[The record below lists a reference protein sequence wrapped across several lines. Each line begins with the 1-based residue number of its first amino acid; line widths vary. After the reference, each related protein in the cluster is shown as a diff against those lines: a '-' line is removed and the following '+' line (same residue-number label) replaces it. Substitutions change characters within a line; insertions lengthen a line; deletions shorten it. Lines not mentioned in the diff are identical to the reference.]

1 MLYSED
7 TRIETLAVHVV
18 GNKSKDEPL
27 MISPGVSPQVADEG
41 LMRTLTAYFLGGFK
55 SEECYNL
62 YHETDLTCNEVWN
75 FAGRIFDDPEAFY
88 EHSVS
93 LAKHL
98 YESGLHPQIKS
109 GEFYAVYFS
118 DCRFGGEPT
127 DALGL
132 FKSETRD
139 TFLDVGHEAEGVR
152 IAAREGIDIK
162 RLDKGAVI
170 FNVEREAGFAV
181 CIVDNTN
188 RTEARYWIDDFLRV
202 RQRQDDYHNTHN
214 ALAMCK
220 KYVTKH
226 LSKEFDVSKA
236 DQAEMLNDTITYFQ
250 EQDNFSLD
258 EFSEKV
264 IRQPEVA
271 ESFARFKQE
280 YEQDRDIR
288 IEDEFGI
295 SDSAVKKQARSYKS
309 VIKLDRN
316 FHIYVHGNRSLL
328 EQGEDEKGK
337 FYKVYYEEEQ

>member
-1 MLYSED
+1 M
-7 TRIETLAVHVV
+7 A
-18 GNKSKDEPL
+18 
-27 MISPGVSPQVADEG
+27 
-41 LMRTLTAYFLGGFK
+41 
-55 SEECYNL
+55 
-62 YHETDLTCNEVWN
+62 W
-75 FAGRIFDDPEAFY
+75 
-88 EHSVS
+88 
-93 LAKHL
+93 
-98 YESGLHPQIKS
+98 
-109 GEFYAVYFS
+109 
-118 DCRFGGEPT
+118 
-127 DALGL
+127 
-132 FKSETRD
+132 
-139 TFLDVGHEAEGVR
+139 
-152 IAAREGIDIK
+152 REGIDIK

-181 CIVDNTN
+181 HIVDNTN

-236 DQAEMLNDTITYFQ
+236 DQAEMLNDTISYFQ
-250 EQDNFSLD
+250 ERDSFSLD
-258 EFSEKV
+258 EFSEQV

-280 YEQDRDIR
+280 YEQERDIR

-316 FHIYVHGNRSLL
+316 FHIYVHGNRGLL

>member
-1 MLYSED
+1 M
-7 TRIETLAVHVV
+7 
-18 GNKSKDEPL
+18 
-27 MISPGVSPQVADEG
+27 
-41 LMRTLTAYFLGGFK
+41 
-55 SEECYNL
+55 
-62 YHETDLTCNEVWN
+62 
-75 FAGRIFDDPEAFY
+75 
-88 EHSVS
+88 S

-98 YESGLHPQIKS
+98 YESGMHPQIKG
-109 GEFYAVYFS
+109 GEFYTAYFS
-118 DCRFGGEPT
+118 DCNFGGERC

-139 TFLDVGHEAEGVR
+139 TFLDVEQQAGGVH

-170 FNVEREAGFAV
+170 FNTEREEGFAV
-181 CIVDNTN
+181 FVVDNTN

-202 RQRQDDYHNTHN
+202 RQRQDNYHNTHN
-214 ALAMCK
+214 TLAMCK

-226 LSKEFDVSKA
+226 LSKEFEVSKA
-236 DQAEMLNDTITYFQ
+236 DQAELLNETMKYFQ
-250 EQDNFSLD
+250 EQESFSMD
-258 EFSEKV
+258 DFSEKV
-264 IRQPEVA
+264 IRQPEVV
-271 ESFARFKQE
+271 ESFTRFRQE

-316 FHIYVHGNRSLL
+316 FHIYVHGNRNLL

-337 FYKVYYEEEQ
+337 FYKVYYQEEE

>member
-1 MLYSED
+1 MLYTED
-7 TRIETLAVHVV
+7 TRIEALAVHVV

-27 MISPGVSPQVADEG
+27 LVSPQLSPAAADEG

-62 YHETDLTCNEVWN
+62 YHETELACNEVWN
-75 FAGRIFDDPEAFY
+75 FAGRIFDDPEALH

-98 YESGLHPQIKS
+98 YESGQHPQIKS
-109 GEFYAVYFS
+109 GEFYAAYFTE
-118 DCRFGGEPT
+118 CRIGGESA
-127 DALGL
+127 DAIGL

-139 TFLDVGHEAEGVR
+139 TFLDVAPGDEGIR
-152 IAAREGIDIK
+152 ISTREGIDIK

-181 CIVDNTN
+181 YIVDNTN

-202 RQRQDDYHNTHN
+202 RPRQDNYHNTHN
-214 ALAMCK
+214 TLAMCK

-236 DQAEMLNDTITYFQ
+236 DQAEMLNETMKYFQ
-250 EQDNFSLD
+250 EQESFSMD
-258 EFSEKV
+258 DFSERV
-264 IRQPEVA
+264 IRQPEVV
-271 ESFARFKQE
+271 ESFSRFRQE

-295 SDSAVKKQARSYKS
+295 SDTAVKKQARSYKS

-328 EQGEDEKGK
+328 EQGQDEKGK
-337 FYKVYYEEEQ
+337 FYKVYYEEEE